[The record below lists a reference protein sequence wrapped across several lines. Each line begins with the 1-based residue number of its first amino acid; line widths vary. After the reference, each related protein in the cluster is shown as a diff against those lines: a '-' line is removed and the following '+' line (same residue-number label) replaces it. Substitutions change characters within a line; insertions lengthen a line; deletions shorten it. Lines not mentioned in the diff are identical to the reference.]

1 VEFELNSAPGL
12 LSRLWAPNFS
22 RASLFRSRRLRWRWT
37 SETPLPWPRR
47 RHHPSMPQ
55 RRSAR
60 RGLAVAAGKP
70 RTGEA
75 GLKAIHAVLHRSC
88 FSKES
93 LAWEFYG
100 TSRQRFYEWK
110 PKVGQHR
117 GLESA
122 AQAPPP
128 DDDAVTAAR
137 ERKSQ
142 LQRQRRHDEAA
153 VRDLVTDLIT
163 LVEQQASSDTRV
175 KSLRHSLARQSRDN
189 VGKIRPW
196 SCPFLCAS
204 PATCAR
210 AAWRKQ
216 CTPGDDEIR
225 RALLERWREEQGLLD
240 FGHFCG
246 PSGYRYQRVEKQMQF
261 FEEQEAEVVEP
272 VFEEREV
279 SCPPRPALHD
289 HGAL

>member
-1 VEFELNSAPGL
+1 MNSAPGL
-12 LSRLWAPNFS
+12 LSRLWAPNCS
-22 RASLFRSRRLRWRWT
+22 RASLFSLAAPVALDERDALAMAAPAPPPFNAAAKERAT
-37 SETPLPWPRR
+37 S
-47 RHHPSMPQ
+47 
-55 RRSAR
+55 
-60 RGLAVAAGKP
+60 LAVAAGKP
-70 RTGEA
+70 RTGEV

-153 VRDLVTDLIT
+153 VRELVTDLIEN
-163 LVEQQASSDTRV
+163 VEQQASTDSRV
-175 KSLRHSLARQSRDN
+175 KRLRQSLVRQSRDN
-189 VGKIRPW
+189 VGKIRRW
-196 SCPFLCAS
+196 SCPFACAS
-204 PATCAR
+204 SVTCAR

-216 CTPGDDEIR
+216 CMPGDDDIR
-225 RALLERWREEQGLLD
+225 RALLKRWREEQGLLD
-240 FGHFCG
+240 FGQFCG
-246 PSGYRYQRVEKQMQF
+246 PSGYRYQRVQKQMQF
-261 FEEQEAEVVEP
+261 FDEQEAEVVEP
-272 VFEEREV
+272 VFGETEV
-279 SCPPRPALHD
+279 SCPPRRALHD
-289 HGAL
+289 QGTL

>member
-1 VEFELNSAPGL
+1 MEFELNSAPGL

-22 RASLFRSRRLRWRWT
+22 RASLFSLAAPVALDERDALAMAAPAPPPFNAAAKERAT
-37 SETPLPWPRR
+37 S
-47 RHHPSMPQ
+47 
-55 RRSAR
+55 
-60 RGLAVAAGKP
+60 LAVAAGKP
-70 RTGEA
+70 RTGEV

-117 GLESA
+117 GFQAVA
-122 AQAPPP
+122 AASPP
-128 DDDAVTAAR
+128 DEDAATAAR

-175 KSLRHSLARQSRDN
+175 KWLRHSLARQSREN